1 MSNTTGNKMIN
12 VPEQADQYK
21 KILFDLEK
29 PVVLS
34 AEQFDTFWP
43 LVDSVWTK
51 LGNRTIQQNGTVE
64 VQHWECR
71 LRKSKKTGTNVA
83 KKEGRVVKS
92 RITSVRVKDLCQV
105 RMKTTRT
112 LNEPITITIER
123 KDENTHTHSLEESFR
138 LCGPPSA
145 VKRIVHQEASKDYTA
160 AQIFHALKGAGKIE
174 VSAALDAIGGSSLK
188 R

>member
-12 VPEQADQYK
+12 VPEQADHYK
-21 KILFDLEK
+21 EILFNLEK
-29 PVVLS
+29 PVVLN

-51 LGNRTIQQNGTVE
+51 IGGITTQQNGTVE
-64 VQHWECR
+64 VQHYECR

-83 KKEGRVVKS
+83 KKEGRVVKN
-92 RITSVRVKDLCQV
+92 RITSARVKDLCQV

-112 LNEPITITIER
+112 LTEPITVTLER

-145 VKRIVHQEASKDYTA
+145 VKRIVREEASKDYTA

-174 VSAALDAIGGSSLK
+174 GSAALEAIGGASLK